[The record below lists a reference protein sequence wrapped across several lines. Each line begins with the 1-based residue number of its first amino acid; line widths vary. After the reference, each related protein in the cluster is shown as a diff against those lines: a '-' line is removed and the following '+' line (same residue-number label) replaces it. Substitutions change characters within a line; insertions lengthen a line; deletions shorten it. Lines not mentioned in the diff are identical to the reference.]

1 MAAEYQLTSAT
12 EPCAVIRYSDGACI
26 PPDMANRDY
35 NGDLQSPGY
44 LQWVEAGGVP
54 DPYVKPPKI
63 TIENTSDFIARFT
76 NQEYAKLGNVRATD
90 AQATKVGLSKNWD
103 IVVLADIIELSN
115 QKAQTLKADLVAR
128 GVLTQARADE
138 IFS

>member
-1 MAAEYQLTSAT
+1 MADYQLTAT
-12 EPCAVIRYSDGACI
+12 DVVIRAADGACI
-26 PPDMANRDY
+26 PNDPANRDWIEY
-35 NGDLQSPGY
+35 Q
-44 LQWVEAGGVP
+44 QWLAAGGVP

-63 TIENTSDFIARFT
+63 TVDNTSDFIARFT
-76 NQEYAKLGNVRATD
+76 NAEYAKLGNVFVTD

-103 IVVLADIIELSN
+103 IVVLADVIELSN

-128 GVLTQARADE
+128 GVLTQVRADE

>member
-1 MAAEYQLTSAT
+1 MMADYQLTAT
-12 EPCAVIRYSDGACI
+12 DAVIRTADGACI
-26 PPDMANRDY
+26 PADPANRDWIEY
-35 NGDLQSPGY
+35 QDWLA
-44 LQWVEAGGVP
+44 AGGVP

-63 TIENTSDFIARFT
+63 TVENTSDFIARFT
-76 NQEYAKLGNVRATD
+76 NQEYAKLGNVLVTD

>member
-1 MAAEYQLTSAT
+1 MAEYQLTAT
-12 EPCAVIRYSDGACI
+12 DAVIRTADGATI
-26 PPDMANRDY
+26 PADPANRDWIEY
-35 NGDLQSPGY
+35 QDWLA
-44 LQWVEAGGVP
+44 AGGVP

-63 TIENTSDFIARFT
+63 TVEDTSDFIARFT
-76 NQEYAKLGNVRATD
+76 NQEYAKLGNVIVTD

-103 IVVLADIIELSN
+103 IVVLADIIELDN

>member
-1 MAAEYQLTSAT
+1 MADYQLTAT
-12 EPCAVIRYSDGACI
+12 DAVIRTADGACI
-26 PPDMANRDY
+26 PADPANRDWIEY
-35 NGDLQSPGY
+35 QDWLA
-44 LQWVEAGGVP
+44 AGGVP

-63 TIENTSDFIARFT
+63 TVENTSDFIARFT
-76 NQEYAKLGNVRATD
+76 NQEYAKLGNVFVTD
-90 AQATKVGLSKNWD
+90 MQATKVGLSKNWD

-128 GVLTQARADE
+128 GVLTQIRADE

>member
-1 MAAEYQLTSAT
+1 MAEYQLTAT
-12 EPCAVIRYSDGACI
+12 DAVIRTADQANI
-26 PPDMANRDY
+26 PNDPTNRDWIQY
-35 NGDLQSPGY
+35 Q
-44 LQWVEAGGVP
+44 QWLADGGVP

-63 TIENTSDFIARFT
+63 TVENTSDFIARFT
-76 NQEYAKLGNVRATD
+76 NQEYAKLGTVFVTD

-103 IVVLADIIELSN
+103 IVVLADTIELSN

-128 GVLTQARADE
+128 GVLTQTRADE